1 MKIDSVFINKEKQKA
16 ITHGLE
22 GQFVLVHFDPHAE
35 GVKIPEFLLDRPS
48 VTLKLSYFFKR
59 ILHVTP
65 EKVTAEL
72 LFGDMYYTCIIP
84 YEAVWGVARDGEGLM
99 MWPGSVPPEVAH
111 ILGAAATTAKTESP
125 LTLVKDGPAKE
136 GTPLKA
142 VESTSKKKASKK
154 KPILKAESA
163 VKAKPAAKKAT
174 KKTKKAAEEAATESL
189 PPPAPKNRERP
200 KLVRVK

>member
-136 GTPLKA
+136 AAPLTA
-142 VESTSKKKASKK
+142 LEPISKKKVSKK
-154 KPILKAESA
+154 KGAVKAESA
-163 VKAKPAAKKAT
+163 VKAKPIAKKAA
-174 KKTKKAAEEAATESL
+174 KKTKKVPEESTSIS
-189 PPPAPKNRERP
+189 PSAPKNRERP